1 MTPFEF
7 AAIAAAGGS
16 IASGVIGYVIGR
28 GRPLIETQLITVREG
43 RAFRQGGVLFDP
55 ATTREERLQMLDA
68 IRDRVASGAVPF
80 TAPQPVM
87 ETRSFDESE
96 TALRSDDESRKAVY
110 EEAVKSGWMHR
121 GDGSSPSQSSRGHQ

>member
-28 GRPLIETQLITVREG
+28 GRPLIETQLITVRDG

-68 IRDRVASGAVPF
+68 IRDRVANGAEPF
-80 TAPQPVM
+80 TAPQPAM

-96 TALRSDDESRKAVY
+96 IAK
-110 EEAVKSGWMHR
+110 R
-121 GDGSSPSQSSRGHQ
+121 GDA